1 MCGSAISV
9 YGSLMFYKCLGL
21 FAFLLV
27 ALLPSS
33 AAQALSWIDIDS
45 VIVCPAKADDIK
57 PPEFLSPRCKT
68 INAVDIDPQND
79 LIWVKANIQL
89 DRIVGP
95 GGEPLALFV
104 SGKMASD
111 VYLNGKFVGR
121 NGRPG
126 KDSTTETP
134 GKMDAT
140 LYPPQTL
147 FKKGDNELILKASS
161 HHGYLTLQNPVHIL
175 AIGAS
180 GSITDERLRH
190 YWPSLL
196 TLGLFFLGALYFGT
210 TGLIGPNRKKAL
222 TLCLICMFAAGQLL
236 AEVYRGIVGYF
247 YPAHDI
253 RLIFIT
259 ICSAGFG
266 LTVAYHVLSDFIRKR
281 LCIVLATIAAISTAG
296 IYWIDGFDTK
306 SMWAIIFPL
315 SISLIATAIWS
326 YQRRPRAFV
335 HFLILLTFIA
345 AISIFRSLFLDAVFF
360 YLVALFLLLLFVE
373 QGFTLAQEAR
383 EHAIESARANRLE
396 LALEQARERDIVS
409 EIIVRSAGRMERIST
424 DQIGHCRGAGGYAEI
439 ILLDGR
445 EILHSATLTEME
457 ESLPATFLR
466 VHRSYLVNTAY
477 VKSLERDPSGTGT
490 LTMTDGSDIP
500 VSRRILPQVRQA
512 LN

>member
-21 FAFLLV
+21 LALLLA

-57 PPEFLSPRCKT
+57 PPNFLSPQCKT
-68 INAVDIDPQND
+68 INAVDINPQND

-126 KDSTTETP
+126 KDSTTEKP

-147 FKKGDNELILKASS
+147 FKKGDNELILKVSS
-161 HHGYLTLQNPVHIL
+161 HHGYLTLQNPVHII

-196 TLGLFFLGALYFGT
+196 TLGLFLLGALYFGI
-210 TGLIGPNRKKAL
+210 TGLIGPSREKAL
-222 TLCLICMFAAGQLL
+222 TFCLICIFAAGQLL
-236 AEVYRGIVGYF
+236 AEVYRGIVGYS

-253 RLIFIT
+253 RLILIT
-259 ICSAGFG
+259 FCSAGFG
-266 LTVAYHVLSDFIRKR
+266 LAVTYHVLTSFIRKH
-281 LCIVLATIAAISTAG
+281 LGIILAVIATITAIG
-296 IYWIDGFDTK
+296 LFWVEGFDGK
-306 SMWAIIFPL
+306 SLWAMLFPL
-315 SISLIATAIWS
+315 AASLIATGIWS
-326 YQRRPRAFV
+326 YQRWPRAFV
-335 HFLILLTFIA
+335 YFLILLVFVA
-345 AISIFRSLFLDAVFF
+345 AILTFRSLFLDVVFF
-360 YLVALFLLLLFVE
+360 YLVAVFLLFLFVE

-383 EHAIESARANRLE
+383 EHAIEAARANRLE
-396 LALEQARERDIVS
+396 LALEQARERDVAS
-409 EIIVRSAGRMERIST
+409 EINVKSAGKMERIST
-424 DQIGHCRGAGGYAEI
+424 DQIGHCRGASGYAEI

-445 EILHSATLTEME
+445 EILHSATLAEME
-457 ESLPATFLR
+457 ETLPTTFLR

-490 LTMTDGSDIP
+490 LFMTDGSDIP

-512 LN
+512 LT